1 MQQKII
7 GGTFMIEIKNLS
19 KSYGSHEIFHSLTIT
34 LYNNKINALVGVN
47 GIGKSTLL
55 NSITQSAFKTSGDIL
70 IDSIPSNNF
79 ESRYH
84 FFFVPDHKDMFLNL
98 TGIEYLSFI
107 IKIYNSDFN
116 LAMDKANKIT
126 KQLKISESLN
136 KSISSYSLGMK
147 QKLYLTGALV
157 SEASNLILDE
167 PFNGL
172 DPESCVIIK
181 KLLQEYCYHEHN
193 MLLFSVHNL
202 DLVSNFSDTIIL
214 IDKNRKLLSLEN
226 SQNITELENF
236 FFEHCVL

>member
-1 MQQKII
+1 
-7 GGTFMIEIKNLS
+7 MIEIKNLS
-19 KSYGSHEIFHSLTIT
+19 KSYGNQEIFHSLTMT
-34 LYNNKINALVGVN
+34 FYNHKINALVGVN

-55 NSITQSAFKTSGDIL
+55 NSITQSTFKTSGNIL
-70 IDSIPSNNF
+70 IDSIPNNVF
-79 ESRYH
+79 ECRYH

-116 LAMDKANKIT
+116 LSMNKAYTIT
-126 KQLKISESLN
+126 KQLKIFESLN
-136 KSISSYSLGMK
+136 KRISSYSLGMK
-147 QKLYLTGALV
+147 QKLYLTGALI

-172 DPESCVIIK
+172 DPESCIIIK
-181 KLLQEYCYHEHN
+181 QLLQEYCYHGDN
-193 MLLFSVHNL
+193 MLLFSIHNL

-214 IDKNRKLLSLEN
+214 FDKNRKLLLLEN
-226 SQNITELENF
+226 RQNITELENY

>member
-1 MQQKII
+1 
-7 GGTFMIEIKNLS
+7 
-19 KSYGSHEIFHSLTIT
+19 
-34 LYNNKINALVGVN
+34 
-47 GIGKSTLL
+47 
-55 NSITQSAFKTSGDIL
+55 
-70 IDSIPSNNF
+70 
-79 ESRYH
+79 
-84 FFFVPDHKDMFLNL
+84 
-98 TGIEYLSFI
+98 
-107 IKIYNSDFN
+107 
-116 LAMDKANKIT
+116 
-126 KQLKISESLN
+126 
-136 KSISSYSLGMK
+136 MK